1 MTVIV
6 EPLLDR
12 AQSRD
17 VDRVLASR
25 GMNTALLMENA
36 GRGASEHIAAL
47 ARERGVRRVD
57 VLCGP
62 GNNGG
67 DGLVVA
73 RHLLLR
79 GLDVRV
85 IALRDPAQWT
95 GDAAIMRDALYASDP
110 SAVIVRAEHCSIDA
124 PLVVDAL
131 FGTGLRSA
139 LDEPTAALVRPLA
152 GRCVVALDIPSG
164 LDADTGRVVGT
175 CVRAELTLTFAAS
188 KPGLHTGDGRVHAGE
203 VRVVGLG
210 ATAPIARCDRWLVT
224 GARVAPR
231 SLEAHKGTAGRVLVI
246 GGSAGTVGAGWLSA
260 LGAHRAG
267 AGLVTF
273 ATRATITQ
281 PAVLETMTVA
291 LSQDATAMVEALRDH
306 CAKSD
311 CVVVGPGLGR
321 DPWAL
326 SALEVAL
333 EYSRALVLD
342 GDALSLLRETRAVT
356 RTDRVIATP
365 HPLEAAR
372 MLGVETADQINGD
385 RVAAAREIAAK
396 FRCVTVLK
404 GAGTVIAHP
413 SSSCWI
419 VPIGEPTL
427 AVAGSGDVLAGVV
440 AARMADRERDAD
452 LWHEAA
458 IEAVWAHA
466 RAGARLREKRHTARG
481 ALAHEIADEV
491 ARALESGE

>member
-1 MTVIV
+1 MTILV

-12 AQSRD
+12 AQSREL
-17 VDRVLASR
+17 DRVLASR

-47 ARERGVRRVD
+47 ARERGVRQID

-73 RHLLLR
+73 RHLLLK

-95 GDAAIMRDALYASDP
+95 GDAAVMREALLASAP
-110 SAVIVRAEHCSIDA
+110 GAVIVQAEHASVQA

-139 LDEPTAALVRPLA
+139 LDDRASALVRSLA
-152 GRCVVALDIPSG
+152 GRCVVALDVPSG
-164 LDADTGRVVGT
+164 LDADRGCALGA
-175 CVRAELTLTFAAS
+175 CVRAELTLTFATS
-188 KPGLHTGDGRVHAGE
+188 KPGLHTGDGLAFAGE
-203 VRVVGLG
+203 VRVVGFG
-210 ATAPIARCDRWLVT
+210 ATPPITHCDGWLVR
-224 GARVAPR
+224 GVRIAAR
-231 SLEAHKGTAGRVLVI
+231 SLDAHKGIAGRVLII
-246 GGSAGTVGAGWLSA
+246 GGSDGTVGAGWLAA

-267 AGLVTF
+267 AGLVTL
-273 ATRATITQ
+273 ATRAPITQ
-281 PAVLETMTVA
+281 PAVLETMTIV
-291 LSQDATAMVEALRDH
+291 LEQEIERMRSVLRDP
-306 CAKSD
+306 CAKAD
-311 CVVVGPGLGR
+311 CVVVGPGLGH

-326 SALEVAL
+326 AALEVAL
-333 EYSRALVLD
+333 EHSRALVLD
-342 GDALSLLRETRAVT
+342 GDALSLLASTHVSAHTE
-356 RTDRVIATP
+356 RVVATP

-372 MLGVETADQINGD
+372 MLGLQRADQIHVD
-385 RVAAAREIAAK
+385 RIAAARQIAAK

-404 GAGTVIAHP
+404 GAGTVIADP
-413 SSSCWI
+413 SSRCWI
-419 VPIGEPTL
+419 VPIAEPTL

-452 LWHEAA
+452 RWHEAA

-466 RAGARLREKRHTARG
+466 RAGVWLREKRHATRG

-491 ARALESGE
+491 GRALDQHE